1 MFKILDTTFIL
12 NLFFKVIKPGDVK
25 TIRGEGMPQYKNP
38 FEKGNLYVTFQI
50 KFPDNHFTTE
60 DKMKILESV
69 LPPRP
74 PFVMPSGENVEEVDL
89 MDYDP
94 NDRSGYS
101 RRTEAYASDDE
112 DHVHGPGVQCA
123 HQ

>member
-1 MFKILDTTFIL
+1 M
-12 NLFFKVIKPGDVK
+12 K
-25 TIRGEGMPQYKNP
+25 TIKGEGMPQYKNP

-69 LPPRP
+69 LPPKP
-74 PFVMPSGENVEEVDL
+74 PFSMPIGENVEEVDL